1 MKRDNKK
8 VIYWLFTGCALIFIM
23 VVVGGITRLTHSGL
37 SIPDYKLIS
46 GTIPPINDQQWQEA
60 FDLYKQY
67 PEYQKLNSNI
77 SLTEFK
83 SIFFWEWLHRVIGK
97 AIGLVFIIPFLYFL
111 ITRQLDKSTIKK
123 TIILLILGGFQ
134 GFLGWYMVKSGLV
147 DRPDV
152 SHYRLAAHLTTAFVT
167 FAFTLWVAL
176 DLIFPIKQTINK
188 TYRNLIRIGLLILFI
203 QIIYGAFVA
212 GLDAGFIHNNWPMMN
227 EGKFMHETVLIEKT
241 PLYKNFIEGR
251 SGVQFVHRILAFI
264 VVFSVLIIYINGK
277 KIAVS
282 NYQLNGL
289 NSLLILVGVQSV
301 LGVLTILLQVPL
313 WLGIAHQIGAF
324 FLLSSMI
331 FTLHRFTK

>member
-8 VIYWLFTGCALIFIM
+8 VIYWLFSGCALIFIM

-46 GTIPPINDQQWQEA
+46 GIIPPVNDQQWQEA

-83 SIFFWEWLHRVIGK
+83 GIFFWEWLHRFIGRV
-97 AIGLVFIIPFLYFL
+97 IGLVFIIPFLYFL
-111 ITRQLDKSTIKK
+111 TTRQLDKSTIKK
-123 TIILLILGGFQ
+123 TIILLILGSFQ

-167 FAFTLWVAL
+167 FAYTLWVVL